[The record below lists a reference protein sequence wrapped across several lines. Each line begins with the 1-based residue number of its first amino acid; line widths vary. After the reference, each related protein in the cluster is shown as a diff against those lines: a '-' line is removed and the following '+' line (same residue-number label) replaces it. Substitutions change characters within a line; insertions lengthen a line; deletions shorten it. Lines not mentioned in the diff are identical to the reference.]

1 MPQETYACRVCPN
14 KIKVESFAIED
25 KTVPMCHERPMVP
38 QGFSTDFGGGQR
50 GAGTMSSAPVSDM
63 EIAAGKA
70 LLGPKPDWLAA
81 LLKDASDI
89 E

>member
-1 MPQETYACRVCPN
+1 MPQETYTCRVCPN
-14 KIKVESFAIED
+14 KMKVESFSLTD
-25 KTVPMCHERPMVP
+25 RTVPTCHERPMVP
-38 QGFSTDFGGGQR
+38 QGFSTEFGGSR
-50 GAGTMSSAPVSDM
+50 GFGTVSSAPVSEM
-63 EIAAGKA
+63 EVSAEKT